1 MDTKYFEKNANND
14 TLFNQSSLLSNVNFF
29 DSSSLEHYKEITE
42 LGLNTLIK
50 TVKETSHPNSGISPE
65 ELKNAFK
72 NIDLDSPLIDI
83 NDVVDELDELY
94 LKHAVYF
101 HHKDYLAH
109 LNCPVLLTSLLAEQ
123 ISCAINTAV
132 ETWDQSAGGTFIEQK
147 VIDWLAYRIGYLKS
161 ADGVFTT
168 GGTQSNLMALL
179 LAREQCNTK
188 LDNTKKASLPTNTSK
203 FRILCSE
210 YSHYSIQK
218 AAFVLGLGQEAV
230 ISVPANAQRQM
241 DPTALSSTLASLVE
255 QGLIPMAV
263 VATAGTTD
271 FGSIDPIE
279 EIASLCQQYQCWL
292 HVDAAYGGVLLISNK
307 FPHLLKSI
315 EQADSV
321 SIDFHKSFFQPLCC
335 SALMVSN
342 GQSLSHLT
350 YHADYL
356 NPKHQAD
363 NGIPDLANK
372 SLQTSRRF
380 DALKIWLTLRAC
392 GPEAIGK
399 LFDDLILNTQEVY
412 QRSQHLTDIK
422 FVQEPQL
429 TTLVF
434 RFVDQRLTPTEQDTC
449 NRAIREALS
458 KSRRALIAATVVNG
472 RQYLKITML
481 NPQTPVDSIVA
492 VFEAINTCG
501 HSITEQLLTNVKQ
514 SA

>member
-1 MDTKYFEKNANND
+1 MDSNYFEKNANDDNCFEKSNHLNNMD
-14 TLFNQSSLLSNVNFF
+14 FFNSNSL
-29 DSSSLEHYKEITE
+29 DQYKDITE
-42 LGLNTLIK
+42 LGLNTLVK
-50 TVKETSHPNSGISPE
+50 TLNSTSHPNSGISPI
-65 ELKNAFK
+65 ELKESFD
-72 NIDLDSPLIDI
+72 NIDLDSPLINI
-83 NDVVDELDELY
+83 NDVINELDDLY

-123 ISCAINTAV
+123 ISSAINTAV

-147 VIDWLAYRIGYLKS
+147 VIDWLSYRIGYLKS

-179 LAREQCNTK
+179 LAREQYSAK
-188 LDNTKKASLPTNTSK
+188 LDDTQKTSLHANTGK

-218 AAFVLGLGQEAV
+218 AAFVLGLGQDAV
-230 ISVPANAQRQM
+230 VSISSNKQRQM
-241 DPTALSSTLASLVE
+241 DPDALSSTLNSLVE
-255 QGLIPMAV
+255 QELIPIAV

-292 HVDAAYGGVLLISNK
+292 HVDAAYGGVLLISNQ

-315 EQADSV
+315 EKADSV

-335 SALMVSN
+335 SALVVSN
-342 GQSLSHLT
+342 GKSLSHLT

-399 LFDDLILNTQEVY
+399 LFDDLILNTKAVY
-412 QRSQHLTDIK
+412 QGVQHLTDIE
-422 FVQEPQL
+422 FAQEPQL

-434 RFVDQRLTPTEQDTC
+434 RFVDHRLTPTEQDTC
-449 NRAIREALS
+449 NKAIRETLS
-458 KSRRALIAATVVNG
+458 KSRRALIAATVVQG
-472 RQYLKITML
+472 SQYLKTTML
-481 NPQTPVDSIVA
+481 NPQTPIESIIE
-492 VFEAINTCG
+492 VFEVINACG
-501 HSITEQLLTNVKQ
+501 HSIAEQLLTNVKQ